1 MYSKVCNEHKS
12 SCKRIEKI
20 KHDRIN
26 RITLKSYDAE
36 IKQTMY
42 TRYTSCDY
50 TRDDNVNVAKVRLH
64 CDVYEL
70 IEALSVS
77 EKIRLIRFDRSN
89 KP

>member
-1 MYSKVCNEHKS
+1 MYSKGCNEHKS

-42 TRYTSCDY
+42 THD
-50 TRDDNVNVAKVRLH
+50 TRHVITL
-64 CDVYEL
+64 EM
-70 IEALSVS
+70 IT
-77 EKIRLIRFDRSN
+77 
-89 KP
+89 